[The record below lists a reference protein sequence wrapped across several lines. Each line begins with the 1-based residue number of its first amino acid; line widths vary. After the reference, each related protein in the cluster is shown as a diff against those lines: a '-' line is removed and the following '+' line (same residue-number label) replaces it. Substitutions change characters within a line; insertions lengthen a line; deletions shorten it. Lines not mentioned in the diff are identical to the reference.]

1 MPRDI
6 KGPGQYTM
14 DSLCEK
20 EEEEE
25 GMYAW
30 TMKEEGLQH

>member
-1 MPRDI
+1 MPRDT
-6 KGPGQYTM
+6 KGLGQYTM
-14 DSLCEK
+14 DSPCGK
-20 EEEEE
+20 EEE